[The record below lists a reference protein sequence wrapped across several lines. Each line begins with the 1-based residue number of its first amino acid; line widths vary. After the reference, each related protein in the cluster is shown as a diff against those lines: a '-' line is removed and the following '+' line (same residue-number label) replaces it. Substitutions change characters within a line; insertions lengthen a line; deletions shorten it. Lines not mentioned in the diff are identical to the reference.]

1 MSDRRDTRQGAWAPH
16 LQLDWVCR
24 AAMDAKFESSMGA
37 AQMAQPIATIAKA
50 ECEAEA
56 KLPEDSASFTIA
68 AAASPISPP
77 GEAIKSIPTL
87 RRSGV
92 TGDEFTD
99 AILDTPRAGPQSSP
113 LVPELPANTLPTA
126 PAVADVAMPRMAP
139 GVGGFNIDPPA
150 PRADPVEREV
160 AIKSMQ
166 GRLLLKPE
174 LDRQPLE
181 PRRNVVAG
189 IDDASL
195 VFNLLMAVI
204 AIVGLVLLGFHDQA
218 GEQVPTPPSAVM
230 PLNQALS
237 GVAAWAHPALVVTQS
252 QKGFANEPLP
262 LGVFLKDGSGGET
275 VAIAGLAKGSD
286 LSLGTS
292 QGAAGWLLSA
302 RDLDK
307 AFVGPPKN
315 FVGVIDAKV
324 ELSSA
329 SGQLLESQVI
339 RLEWIEKTEEG
350 LKREAGLLPALA
362 PADPTVVVP
371 PLNSEQI
378 AALIK
383 LADDLLGQGD
393 IATARLVLK
402 CAAIA
407 GNAQAALEL
416 GLTFDQSFLA
426 RSGTLGVSPDT
437 AQARAWY
444 ERALK
449 LGSTEASRHLRQ
461 LANTPK

>member
-1 MSDRRDTRQGAWAPH
+1 MSHCDP
-16 LQLDWVCR
+16 
-24 AAMDAKFESSMGA
+24 AASQRTPSES
-37 AQMAQPIATIAKA
+37 
-50 ECEAEA
+50 
-56 KLPEDSASFTIA
+56 KLPEDAASFPIA
-68 AAASPISPP
+68 AAASPIPP
-77 GEAIKSIPTL
+77 GETIKSIPTL

-92 TGDEFTD
+92 TGDAFTD
-99 AILDTPRAGPQSSP
+99 PILDTPRAGPQSSP

-166 GRLLLKPE
+166 DRTCGFPASGSPTGFVLRHTKQITDRKRHLRGVSSSFASLKPE

-195 VFNLLMAVI
+195 VFNLLVAVI

-218 GEQVPTPPSAVM
+218 GKQVPTPPSAVM
-230 PLNQALS
+230 PLHQGLS
-237 GVAAWAHPALVVTQS
+237 GVAASAHPALVVTQS

-262 LGVFLKDGSGGET
+262 LGVFLNDGSGAET
-275 VAIAGLAKGSD
+275 VAIAGLAKGSE

-315 FVGVIDAKV
+315 FVGVMDAKV

-339 RLEWIEKTEEG
+339 QLEWIEKTEAG

-383 LADDLLGQGD
+383 LADDFLGQGD